1 MCFFGRRVLENSER
15 CPSRA
20 GQHLERY
27 LQHPRT
33 GESTF
38 QIFGDP
44 GTDQPVSKVLGIG
57 LDVQQDDVRQEIG
70 NVGRF
75 DIAARG
81 QLFRVVFRELVMAAY
96 LNDGGGERK
105 AIVGRFWFRVV
116 GILYHDAAA

>member
-1 MCFFGRRVLENSER
+1 
-15 CPSRA
+15 
-20 GQHLERY
+20 LERY
-27 LQHPRT
+27 LQHLRA
-33 GESTF
+33 GEIEC
-38 QIFGDP
+38 QIFVDP
-44 GTDQPVSKVLGIG
+44 GTDQPVSEVLGIG

-75 DIAARG
+75 DITARG
-81 QLFRVVFRELVMAAY
+81 QLFRVVFRELVMVAY